1 MFTASKPIRAKRSPF
16 FAEQHKNYTMM
27 RKTILLALFLSAAA
41 LLTGQTPRLVVP
53 MGHTKEVASVAF
65 SPDGKYILTGSW
77 DQTAKLWDLA
87 GHELLAF
94 VGHEGPILSVAF
106 SPDGKQVLT
115 GSEDGTAKLWDL
127 TGKPLRTFRGH
138 ASWVFAVAFSPDG
151 QSIITGSR
159 DRTAKVWSTA
169 GRLLRTLAGHESQ
182 VLAVAFSPDG
192 QRALTGIHN
201 HSAKLWDIASGQVI
215 QRFAGHS
222 GPVTAVSFSPDGQ
235 QILTASNDKTAQL
248 WDVSSGTRLQ
258 QYSGHTEP
266 VWQAVFSPNGQQILT
281 TSSDKTAKLWDLSGR
296 LIHTFEGHRDPV
308 RAAAFAPGGQQVLT
322 GSKDGTARLWGAQGQ
337 EIQAFRS
344 HAVTVE
350 AVAYSPDGQYLLAG
364 SSDGTARVWDIEG
377 RELRTLAGHT
387 ALVESVA
394 FSPDGG
400 LMLTGSRDGA
410 AKIWDSETGKVRHTL
425 PGRSAVRSVAFS
437 PDGQAA
443 LVGSWDKTAKLW
455 DLASG
460 EVVKVFSGHADAV
473 WSVAFSRDGQQILT
487 GSRDSTAKLWDRASG
502 DMLRTFVGHQTPVLT
517 AVFTA
522 AGQSILTGGWDGK
535 AKRWDIHSGEML
547 QTFAEQR
554 DDAIRTAALS
564 HDGQMVLTGDREGE
578 LIRWDLS
585 GREAWRL
592 AGHADGIS
600 AAAFS
605 PKDQFVLTGGADRTM
620 KLWDTQTGQAI
631 ATLIAI
637 GQEDWVVTAPSGHFD
652 ASPGAMRLM
661 HFAVGLESVELEQL
675 KDRYFEPGLLAKLLG
690 MSLVPLRSVEA
701 FGAVALYPEL
711 KAQLSADNRH
721 LDISLEP
728 REGGIGK
735 LSFFVNGKEMIEDAN
750 PQREQNLSIDLSK
763 FTPFYWPDGPS
774 QLSLRVYS
782 ANNWLKSRALSLEYY
797 PPALDNAPGSRGP
810 SPVID
815 WLPAALPVWGK
826 PSLHAIVVG
835 TANYASEQLTLQFPD
850 RDAAAFS
857 QAIKLVA
864 PKVFEERVYVTL
876 LHTDAQDTTRR
887 DEANKETIRQ
897 AFQEAA
903 KRAKAQDVLILYFSG
918 HGVNYGAA
926 DRSQF
931 YYLTKDIANE
941 NLSDEAIRTNHAI
954 SSSELTEWIKTVP
967 ALKQVMIV
975 DACHAGQVVN
985 DLLASRKD
993 VNTTQVRALDR
1004 LKDRTGMFILAG
1016 SAADKA
1022 SYEATQYGQGLL
1034 TFSLLQ
1040 GMSGLALAEG
1050 KRVDVMTLFQYS
1062 RDQVPELA
1070 RGINGIQ
1077 KPVPHFPNDASSF
1090 DIGIADGVKIPV
1102 AKFKPVFSGSFFRN
1116 DATLSDPLSLIQAM
1130 NDRLRSI
1137 SGTGGYQAPLIFME
1151 ARNYPSAYSI
1161 SADYTMKRNK
1171 VNVRWTLLK
1180 GGETTGEII
1189 QANGRINA
1197 LPALVDAIERQAL
1210 KLVEAAE
1217 KEGN

>member
-1 MFTASKPIRAKRSPF
+1 MVFGSHKKNTMKKGTLITLLLT
-16 FAEQHKNYTMM
+16 FAG
-27 RKTILLALFLSAAA
+27 
-41 LLTGQTPRLVVP
+41 LLTGQVPRLVVP
-53 MGHTKEVASVAF
+53 MGHTKEIASVAF
-65 SPDGKYILTGSW
+65 SPDGKYVLTGSW
-77 DQTAKLWDLA
+77 DHTAKLWDLA
-87 GHELLAF
+87 GHELLTF
-94 VGHEGPILSVAF
+94 SGHDGPVFSAAF
-106 SPDGKQVLT
+106 SPDGQYILT
-115 GSEDGTAKLWDL
+115 GSEDATAKLWDL
-127 TGKPLRTFRGH
+127 TGKMLRTFSGH
-138 ASWVFAVAFSPDG
+138 TSWVSSVAFSTDG
-151 QSIITGSR
+151 QSIMTGSR
-159 DRTAKVWSTA
+159 DRTAKVWSLA
-169 GRLLRTLAGHESQ
+169 GRSLQTLADHDNP

-192 QRALTGIHN
+192 QQALTSINN
-201 HSAKLWDIASGQVI
+201 HTAKLWDIKSGKAI
-215 QRFAGHS
+215 QQFIGHD
-222 GPVTAVSFSPDGQ
+222 GPVVAVAFSRDGQ
-235 QILTASNDKTAQL
+235 KVLTASDDKTAKL
-248 WDVSSGTRLQ
+248 WDKASGKALQ
-258 QYSGHTEP
+258 DFIGHTES
-266 VWQAVFSPNGQQILT
+266 VWQAAFSPNGQQILT
-281 TSSDKTAKLWDLSGR
+281 SSSDKTAKLWDLSGR

-322 GSKDGTARLWGAQGQ
+322 GSKDGTARLWGLQGQ
-337 EIQAFRS
+337 MLQAFLS
-344 HAVTVE
+344 HAATAE
-350 AVAYSPDGQYLLAG
+350 ALAYSPDGQYLLAG

-377 RELRTLAGHT
+377 RELHTLSGHT

-400 LMLTGSRDGA
+400 LMLTGSRDGT

-455 DLASG
+455 NLASG
-460 EVVKVFSGHADAV
+460 EVVKVFSGHAGAV

-502 DMLRTFVGHQTPVLT
+502 DTLRTFVGHQNPVLT
-517 AVFTA
+517 AVFSADDQT
-522 AGQSILTGGWDGK
+522 ILTGGWDGK

-592 AGHADGIS
+592 TGHAGGIS

-605 PKDQFVLTGGADRTM
+605 PKDQFVLTAGADRTM

-631 ATLIAI
+631 ATLVAI

-711 KAQLSADNRH
+711 EAQLSADDRH
-721 LDISLEP
+721 LDISLKP
-728 REGGIGK
+728 REGGMGK
-735 LSFFVNGKEMIEDAN
+735 LSIFVNGKEMLEDAN

-763 FTPFYWPDGPS
+763 FTPFYWPDMPS

-782 ANNWLKSRALSLEYY
+782 ANDWLKSRALRLEYY
-797 PPALDNAPGSRGP
+797 PPTLDNTPGSKGP

-815 WLPAALPVWGK
+815 WLPAALPIWGE

-835 TANYASEQLTLQFPD
+835 TANYASEQLKLQFAD

-876 LHTDAQDTTRR
+876 LHTDAQDTTRQ
-887 DEANKETIRQ
+887 DEASKETIRQ

-903 KRAKAQDVLILYFSG
+903 KRAKAQDVLVLYFSG
-918 HGVNYGAA
+918 HGVNYRPPD
-926 DRSQF
+926 DRRLF

-941 NLSDEAIRTNHAI
+941 NLDDEAIRTNHAI
-954 SSSELTEWIKTVP
+954 SSSELTEWIKAIP

-975 DACHAGQVVN
+975 DACNAGQVVN

-993 VNTTQVRALDR
+993 VNTTQVRVLER
-1004 LKDRTGMFILAG
+1004 MKDRTGMFILAG
-1016 SAADKA
+1016 SAANKA
-1022 SYEATQYGQGLL
+1022 SYEASEYGQGLL

-1040 GMSGLALAEG
+1040 GMSGLALMEG
-1050 KRVDVMTLFQYS
+1050 EMVDVMTLFQYS

-1077 KPVPHFPNDASSF
+1077 KPVPHFPPDASSF
-1090 DIGIADGVKIPV
+1090 AFGIVDETVVIPLPKV
-1102 AKFKPVFSGSFFRN
+1102 KPVFIQNKLQNTSGLGDDLKLGQKLDNYF
-1116 DATLSDPLSLIQAM
+1116 
-1130 NDRLRSI
+1130 RSI
-1137 SGTGGYQAPLIFME
+1137 SGPGTEANFIFLNVDQY
-1151 ARNYPSAYSI
+1151 AYGYSI
-1161 SADYTMKRNK
+1161 NGTYTVKRNK
-1171 VNVRWTLLK
+1171 VQLRGSLSK
-1180 GGETTGEII
+1180 GGKAIGTI
-1189 QANGRINA
+1189 QVNGKAGA
-1197 LPALVDAIERQAL
+1197 LSAFVKDIVDQAWEMA
-1210 KLVEAAE
+1210 K
-1217 KEGN
+1217 